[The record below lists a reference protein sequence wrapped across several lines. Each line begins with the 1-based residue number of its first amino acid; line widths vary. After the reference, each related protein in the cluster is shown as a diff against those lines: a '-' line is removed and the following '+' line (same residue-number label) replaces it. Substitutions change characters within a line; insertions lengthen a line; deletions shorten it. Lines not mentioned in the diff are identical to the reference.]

1 MSFGYLQGQEAQA
14 LAYYQK
20 FLETQTDQQ
29 IRKELEELIAKLQK
43 IVDEKKQQLPP
54 GIMQHAAML

>member
-20 FLETQTDQQ
+20 FLETQTDQK
-29 IRKELEELIAKLQK
+29 IRQELEELIAKLQK
-43 IVDEKKQQLPP
+43 IVDEKNQQLPP